1 MAKKYWPKE
10 DPVGQV
16 IMIGKGLGPQFND
29 PPRQIIGIVGN
40 VRETGVDDGDVA
52 VMYIPQSQVP
62 EGLTQLANSALPTAW
77 CIRSA
82 ADPNSLRTSVQKE
95 FQAVDGQMPISNVRP
110 MEEVIAQGVSRQHF
124 NMLLLSIFAAIALIL
139 AAIGIYGVMSYAVEQ
154 QTQELGIRMALGA
167 DRGQVLKLILRQG
180 MTPAG
185 IGVVVGVAIAFAIT
199 RVLASLLYGVKASD
213 PATFVAVA
221 VLLTAIALFATYIPA
236 RRAMGVD
243 PVIALRDEG

>member
-1 MAKKYWPKE
+1 
-10 DPVGQV
+10 
-16 IMIGKGLGPQFND
+16 
-29 PPRQIIGIVGN
+29 
-40 VRETGVDDGDVA
+40 
-52 VMYIPQSQVP
+52 
-62 EGLTQLANSALPTAW
+62 
-77 CIRSA
+77 
-82 ADPNSLRTSVQKE
+82 
-95 FQAVDGQMPISNVRP
+95 
-110 MEEVIAQGVSRQHF
+110 
-124 NMLLLSIFAAIALIL
+124 
-139 AAIGIYGVMSYAVEQ
+139 MSYAVEQ

-213 PATFVAVA
+213 PTTFIAVA
-221 VLLTAIALFATYIPA
+221 VLLTVIALLATYIPA